1 MACLR
6 LLTFFL
12 ERPERSVPLF
22 ISSIARA
29 TFLLAFLP
37 ERFELFF
44 LPVVFLLDFLRV
56 AIARAHSKAH
66 ATPRKAAAAHAL
78 HTAPPRLRSMAKPKN
93 VSDFLLERLRA
104 WGVDTI
110 YGYSG
115 DGINGILSALGRSGN
130 KPKLIQPPHEEL
142 CALMA
147 SGHAKYT
154 GTVGVCLVTQ
164 GPGAV
169 HALNG
174 LYDAKLDHQP
184 VVAILGQ
191 VSQSASGSYYQQE
204 IDLVSL
210 FKDVAHEHVH
220 VLSTPEQAHH
230 LIDRAFRSALA
241 ERTVAAIIIPHDVQD
256 EDAPE
261 MPAQEHGKVVSSVG
275 YLAPRVLP
283 QETEL
288 ERAAAVLNEGSKVAM
303 LVGAGALGATEEVIE
318 VARRLDAGIAKALL
332 GKAAVPDDLPFVT
345 GSIGWLGTQASHE
358 MMKICDTLFIVGS
371 QFPYTEFLPKPGR
384 ARCVQL
390 DIDGKSLGGRYPTEV
405 GLAGDAKETLRAL
418 LPRLQQKATGR
429 FQERLR
435 ALIQDS
441 RRAQELTALADAHPL
456 NPARV
461 FWELNRVLPD
471 DLIVAGDC
479 GTATFWYAKYL
490 DLRAG
495 MLASLSGTLATM
507 GSALP
512 YALAAK
518 VNHGS
523 RPVLALVGD
532 GAMQMNGI
540 NALIT
545 VAQQWKAWADP
556 RLVVVVLN
564 NRQLSYVTWE
574 QRALEGAPKFA
585 PTQDLLDFP
594 FARYAE
600 LLGLGAVRVAD
611 VGALEAACQA
621 AFQSDR
627 PLLIEAVTDPNVPP
641 LPPALTNKQRSNLQK
656 AFAQGDADLPGAM
669 HQVEQHEK

>member
-1 MACLR
+1 MTR
-6 LLTFFL
+6 T
-12 ERPERSVPLF
+12 
-22 ISSIARA
+22 
-29 TFLLAFLP
+29 
-37 ERFELFF
+37 
-44 LPVVFLLDFLRV
+44 
-56 AIARAHSKAH
+56 K
-66 ATPRKAAAAHAL
+66 K
-78 HTAPPRLRSMAKPKN
+78 

-115 DGINGILSALGRSGN
+115 DGINGILGALGRSGN
-130 KPKLIQPPHEEL
+130 RPRLIQPPHEEL

-147 SGHAKYT
+147 TGHAKYT
-154 GTVGVCLVTQ
+154 GRPGVCLVTQ

-191 VSQSASGSYYQQE
+191 VSQSATGSYCQQE

-220 VLSTPEQAHH
+220 VLSTPEQVHH
-230 LIDRAFRSALA
+230 LVDRAFRAALS
-241 ERTVAAIIIPHDVQD
+241 ERSVAAIIVPRDVQD
-256 EDAPE
+256 EEVEPL
-261 MPAQEHGKVVSSVG
+261 PAHEHGNFVSTAG
-275 YLAPRVLP
+275 YASPRVIP
-283 QETEL
+283 RDSEL
-288 ERAAAVLNEGSKVAM
+288 DRAAEVLNAGAKVAI
-303 LVGAGALGATEEVIE
+303 LVGAGALAATDEVVE
-318 VARRLDAGIAKALL
+318 AARKLDAGVAKALL

-345 GSIGWLGTQASHE
+345 GSVGWLGTRASNE
-358 MMKICDTLFIVGS
+358 MMRQCDTLLIVGS
-371 QFPYTEFLPKPGR
+371 QFPYTEFLPRPGQ
-384 ARCVQL
+384 ARCVQIDL
-390 DIDGKSLGGRYPTEV
+390 DGKAIGGRYPTEASLV
-405 GLAGDAKETLRAL
+405 GDSAETLRAL
-418 LPRLQQKATGR
+418 IPRLVPKATGR

-435 ALIQDS
+435 GLIAES
-441 RRAQELTALADAHPL
+441 RRELEQTAFAEARPL

-479 GTATFWYAKYL
+479 GTATFWYAKYI
-490 DLRAG
+490 DLRRG

-518 VNHGS
+518 LNFPN
-523 RPVLALVGD
+523 RPVLALLGD

-545 VAQQWKAWADP
+545 VAQHWKSWADP
-556 RLVVVVLN
+556 RLVIVVLN

-574 QRALEGAPKFA
+574 QRVMEGEPKFG
-585 PTQDLLDFP
+585 PSQDLLDFP

-600 LLGLGAVRVAD
+600 LLGLSAVRVD
-611 VGALEAACQA
+611 TPDALEAACRA
-621 AFQSDR
+621 AFQADR
-627 PLLIEAVTDPNVPP
+627 PLLIEAITDPDVPS
-641 LPPALTNKQRSNLQK
+641 LPSELTSEQRGKLQS
-656 AFAQGDADLPGAM
+656 AFAQHDADLPGARR
-669 HQVEQHEK
+669 QVERLTNF

>member
-1 MACLR
+1 M
-6 LLTFFL
+6 
-12 ERPERSVPLF
+12 
-22 ISSIARA
+22 
-29 TFLLAFLP
+29 
-37 ERFELFF
+37 
-44 LPVVFLLDFLRV
+44 
-56 AIARAHSKAH
+56 
-66 ATPRKAAAAHAL
+66 TP
-78 HTAPPRLRSMAKPKN
+78 PKK

-115 DGINGILSALGRSGN
+115 DGINGILGALGRAGN
-130 KPKLIQPPHEEL
+130 KPRLIQPPHEEL

-147 SGHAKYT
+147 TGHAKYT
-154 GTVGVCLVTQ
+154 GRVGVCLVTQ

-191 VSQSASGSYYQQE
+191 VSQSATGSYYQQE

-230 LIDRAFRSALA
+230 LIDRAFRSALC
-241 ERTVAAIIIPHDVQD
+241 ERTVAVLIVPHDVQD
-256 EDAPE
+256 EDAPAS
-261 MPAQEHGKVVSSVG
+261 PPQEHGHVASSVG
-275 YLAPRVLP
+275 YVAPRVLP
-283 QETEL
+283 QESEL
-288 ERAAAVLNEGSKVAM
+288 EKAAALLNDGTKIAM
-303 LVGAGALGATEEVIE
+303 LVGAGGMAATDEIIE
-318 VARRLDAGIAKALL
+318 VARRLDAGVAKALL

-345 GSIGWLGTQASHE
+345 GSIGWLGTRASNE

-371 QFPYTEFLPKPGR
+371 QFPYTEFLPKLGQ
-384 ARCVQL
+384 ARCVQV
-390 DIDGKSLGGRYPTEV
+390 DIDGKALGGRYPTEV

-418 LPRLQQKATGR
+418 LPKLHEKATGR

-435 ALIQDS
+435 ALIQES
-441 RRAQELTALADAHPL
+441 RHEQEVTALRDAHPL

-471 DLIVAGDC
+471 DLVVAGDC

-490 DLRAG
+490 DLRRG

-518 VNHGS
+518 VSHGH

-532 GAMQMNGI
+532 GAMQMSGI

-545 VAQQWKAWADP
+545 VAQHWKSWADP
-556 RLVVVVLN
+556 RLVIVVLN

-574 QRALEGAPKFA
+574 QRALEGDPKFA
-585 PTQDLLDFP
+585 PSQDLLDFP
-594 FARYAE
+594 FARYAQ
-600 LLGLGAVRVAD
+600 LLGLAAVRVAD
-611 VGALEAACQA
+611 PRSLEQACSS

-641 LPPALTNKQRSNLQK
+641 LPSALSKKQLANLK
-656 AFAQGDADLPGAM
+656 EAFAQGDADLPGAM
-669 HQVEQHEK
+669 HQMEQHHKS